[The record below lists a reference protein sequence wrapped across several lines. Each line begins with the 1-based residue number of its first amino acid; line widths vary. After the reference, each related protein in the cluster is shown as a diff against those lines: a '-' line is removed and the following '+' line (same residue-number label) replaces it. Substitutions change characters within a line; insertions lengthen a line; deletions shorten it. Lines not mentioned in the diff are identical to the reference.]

1 MMTVPHGRRPAGPAV
16 TQPPEIHVQPFHL
29 ESITA
34 GADCAVL
41 RVRGEIDVYTAPQLR
56 EHAIKLLADGAR
68 HITADLREV
77 DFLDSTGL
85 GVLVGSLKR
94 VREQG
99 GSLTLVTAADRI
111 LTIFRLTGLDR
122 VFTLRSSFPE
132 AIAGDQHWQAALAS
146 EGRGTEEWCREH
158 ELL

>member
-1 MMTVPHGRRPAGPAV
+1 MTKIPGAGHRDRPRS
-16 TQPPEIHVQPFHL
+16 TQTEIHVQPFHL

-41 RVRGEIDVYTAPQLR
+41 RVSGEIDVYTAPQLR
-56 EHAIKLLADGAR
+56 EHVIKLLANGAR

-85 GVLVGSLKR
+85 GALVGSFKR
-94 VREQG
+94 LREQD

-122 VFTLRSSFPE
+122 AFTLYSSVPE
-132 AIAGDQHWQAALAS
+132 AIADDRHWQAALAS
-146 EGRGTEEWCREH
+146 ESRSTAEWCREH